1 MTNISLSTIVTE
13 LSRDGS
19 RCAYLLLSDTEEK
32 AAQMYGLVKN
42 EIVARGIPHRII
54 DFKAG
59 NNSLSRLET
68 YVPFM
73 AAANAF
79 EPNLSPSFVSRP
91 ATLKVGNIMV

>member
-59 NNSLSRLET
+59 FSTLLDPDSFYRRVPSLS
-68 YVPFM
+68 
-73 AAANAF
+73 
-79 EPNLSPSFVSRP
+79 
-91 ATLKVGNIMV
+91 LKFCF